1 MSTTTA
7 SRRRDRRYALGKG
20 GRVHGVEFVHP
31 SPHGQLWCLSLL
43 DISVSGLSFVLDD
56 EISGIDEGTTISD
69 VAVRV
74 GDVEVCGELLIMHVS
89 TAENRRVCG
98 ALFYPATDADLKTVH
113 DVLAGFGLNQSN

>member
-20 GRVHGVEFVHP
+20 AGSTVEFVHP
-31 SPHGQLWCLSLL
+31 SPHGPLWCLSLL

-89 TAENRRVCG
+89 TAENRRLCG
-98 ALFYPATDADLKTVH
+98 ALFYPSTDADLKTVH
-113 DVLAGFGLNQSN
+113 DLLAGIGLNQSD

>member
-20 GRVHGVEFVHP
+20 AGSTVEFVHP
-31 SPHGQLWCLSLL
+31 SPHGPLWCLSLL

-69 VAVRV
+69 VTVRV
-74 GDVEVCGELLIMHVS
+74 GDVEACGELLIMHVS

-98 ALFYPATDADLKTVH
+98 ALFYPSTDADLKTVH
-113 DVLAGFGLNQSN
+113 DVLAGFGLNQSD